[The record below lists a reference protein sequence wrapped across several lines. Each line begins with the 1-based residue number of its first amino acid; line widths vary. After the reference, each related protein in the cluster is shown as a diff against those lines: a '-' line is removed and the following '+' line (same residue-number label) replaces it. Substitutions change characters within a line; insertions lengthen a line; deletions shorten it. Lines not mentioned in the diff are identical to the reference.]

1 MYIPIDAEPSN
12 LTWQHGRGLV
22 PRGRGPMLSNF
33 GVSLYLCLH
42 LCHSTT
48 KFDMV

>member
-22 PRGRGPMLSNF
+22 PRG
-33 GVSLYLCLH
+33 GVPCSPILGFLYIYAYTFVTVLPNL
-42 LCHSTT
+42 TW
-48 KFDMV
+48 